1 MSDIETRISM
11 LEHHVQKLLAKTE
24 ENALLDDQLDNRI
37 AALEQWKDNCASF
50 AAPPAPLNAMENITP
65 NTDGVRGD
73 WILRGNVD
81 YPLGKEAVYRPQAEN
96 TTPGPEAMKDHIVGL
111 SRTRRLARECGHEH
125 SASVVSALERMAHE
139 VAAEKDKEI
148 QSLKAQL
155 GNACDLA
162 KHWKA
167 NHDNAVKIKREVLAR
182 PDLQMGQLRDE
193 LAAERHIREKRE
205 VELAKLKD
213 DLAAVLHSVWR

>member
-1 MSDIETRISM
+1 MSILEDVANLQTRIM
-11 LEHHVQKLLAKTE
+11 KVEVQMQELH
-24 ENALLDDQLDNRI
+24 
-37 AALEQWKDNCASF
+37 ASTLK
-50 AAPPAPLNAMENITP
+50 APLNA
-65 NTDGVRGD
+65 
-73 WILRGNVD
+73 
-81 YPLGKEAVYRPQAEN
+81 AEN
-96 TTPGPEAMKDHIVGL
+96 ATPSPEELRNHVKGL
-111 SRTRRLARECGHEH
+111 VQHLVERAQTVAPTESRTRRLARECGHEH